1 METAVSTT
9 AIISDMQELKDRY
22 TGFVEE
28 GILLEVSP
36 RLLVQQDGW
45 NVRDYNSKRIAAHI
59 EKLTNQ
65 WIEAPQMIPPLIVVF
80 DRESEQLFVRDGHCR
95 LRGALAAIEGG
106 LNLQS
111 IKCMLFEGTSVEQD
125 LILITSQE
133 GAKLDFVEV
142 AIIYKRLL
150 DFGFSTQKIAGLVS
164 KTRQHVE
171 QVLKIAACGSE
182 IKTLIKNENINYVQA
197 LNLIAQ
203 VGEDEAINV
212 IKRII
217 ERKVA
222 ILMNATAPVS
232 SYPVAPPAQNLP
244 AVTKPD
250 MGHVAQSAHVE
261 PAMVIDTPMEAI
273 RSDIA
278 SMDTERAGPS
288 KIEETTPAEVGEHRQ
303 LHVDKLTSKDDS
315 EFHDESEHV
324 SKLTP
329 STTSGAPVNQEKGA
343 DGAISAI
350 TTPKVKV
357 KAKDINQEL
366 GQTPLK
372 FSSNS
377 KQATANVILKLAQLA
392 TAEKPSKTGDIIVNI
407 DVKLAVEILALS
419 NELGLVGKVEKE
431 EKPLKSKRY
440 QSTPVDPTADEIAD
454 YLGIAATPAL
464 DLDASVVSDYIV
476 EPDLQD
482 DNFFMDEPKG
492 DMSVDTDG
500 VDDGYHVDHDPEYN
514 QGFPG
519 DFF

>member
-1 METAVSTT
+1 METVVSTN
-9 AIISDMQELKDRY
+9 AIISDMQELKERY
-22 TGFVEE
+22 AGFVEE

-36 RLLVQQDGW
+36 SLLVQQDGW
-45 NVRDYNSKRIAAHI
+45 NVRDYNSKRIATHI

-65 WIEAPQMIPPLIVVF
+65 WVEDPQMIPPLIVAF

-171 QVLKIAACGSE
+171 QVLKIAACGKE

-203 VGEDEAINV
+203 VGEEEAINV

-222 ILMNATAPVS
+222 ILMSATAPES
-232 SYPVAPPAQNLP
+232 SYPVVPPAQHLP
-244 AVTKPD
+244 ALTKPGMD
-250 MGHVAQSAHVE
+250 HVVPPANIE
-261 PAMVIDTPMEAI
+261 TAMVADTSMEAI
-273 RSDIA
+273 RSDVS
-278 SMDTERAGPS
+278 SMMHTERVESS
-288 KIEETTPAEVGEHRQ
+288 KVEDTSLAEVVEHRQ
-303 LHVDKLTSKDDS
+303 LPIDKLASKDDS
-315 EFHDESEHV
+315 AFQDEPKHAPE
-324 SKLTP
+324 LTP
-329 STTSGAPVNQEKGA
+329 SAASSAPVNEEKGA
-343 DGAISAI
+343 DSAI
-350 TTPKVKV
+350 TTQKVKV

-392 TAEKPSKTGDIIVNI
+392 TAEKPSKTGDITVNI
-407 DVKLAVEILALS
+407 DVKLVVEILALS
-419 NELGLVGKVEKE
+419 NELGLVSKVEKE
-431 EKPLKSKRY
+431 ETQLKSKRY
-440 QSTPVDPTADEIAD
+440 QSTPVEPTADEIAD
-454 YLGIAATPAL
+454 YLGIATTSVKQT
-464 DLDASVVSDYIV
+464 DASGVSDYVV

-482 DNFFMDEPKG
+482 ESFSMDESKSNNSADING
-492 DMSVDTDG
+492 DN
-500 VDDGYHVDHDPEYN
+500 DGYHVDLDPEYN

-519 DFF
+519 EFF

>member
-1 METAVSTT
+1 METAVSTN
-9 AIISDMQELKDRY
+9 AIISDMQELKERY
-22 TGFVEE
+22 AGFVEE

-65 WIEAPQMIPPLIVVF
+65 WIEAPQMIPPLVVVF

-171 QVLKIAACGSE
+171 QVLKIAACGNE
-182 IKTLIKNENINYVQA
+182 IKALIKNENINYVQA

-203 VGEDEAINV
+203 VGEEEAINV

-217 ERKVA
+217 ERKLA
-222 ILMNATAPVS
+222 ILMNATAPES
-232 SYPVAPPAQNLP
+232 SYPSVPPAIQQP
-244 AVTKPD
+244 AVTKPGMD
-250 MGHVAQSAHVE
+250 SIAAPARIE
-261 PAMVIDTPMEAI
+261 PAMATDMPMEAI
-273 RSDIA
+273 RSDV
-278 SMDTERAGPS
+278 SSVNTERAELS
-288 KIEETTPAEVGEHRQ
+288 KVEDAALAEVVEHRQ
-303 LHVDKLTSKDDS
+303 LPIDKPASKDDS
-315 EFHDESEHV
+315 EFHDEPKHV
-324 SKLTP
+324 AELIPSAASSTP
-329 STTSGAPVNQEKGA
+329 PNEDKGA
-343 DGAISAI
+343 DSAI
-350 TTPKVKV
+350 TPPKVKV

-366 GQTPLK
+366 GQAPLK
-372 FSSNS
+372 FSTNS

-392 TAEKPSKTGDIIVNI
+392 SAEKPSKAGDIIVNI

-431 EKPLKSKRY
+431 EKPIKPKRY
-440 QSTPVDPTADEIAD
+440 QSTPVEPTADEIAD
-454 YLGIAATPAL
+454 YLGVAATPAL
-464 DLDASVVSDYIV
+464 DLDAPAVSDYVV

-482 DNFFMDEPKG
+482 DNFFMDDPKG
-492 DMSVDTDG
+492 DMSADTDG
-500 VDDGYHVDHDPEYN
+500 GDDGYHVDHDPEYN